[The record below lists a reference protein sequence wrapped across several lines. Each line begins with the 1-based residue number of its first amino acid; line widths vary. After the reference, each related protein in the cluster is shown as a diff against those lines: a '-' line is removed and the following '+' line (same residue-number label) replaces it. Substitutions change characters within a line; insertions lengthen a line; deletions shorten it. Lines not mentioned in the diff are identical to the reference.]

1 VDELDERV
9 DAAVRLND
17 LIRATGEQ
25 IQQLLQEYARC
36 PGATVAG
43 HASLNQQALIT
54 LQELSDLKKRLLG
67 QEGK

>member
-1 VDELDERV
+1 VDELDARV

-43 HASLNQQALIT
+43 LASLSHQALMT
-54 LQELSDLKKRLLG
+54 LEELSGLKKRLLG
-67 QEGK
+67 QD

>member
-1 VDELDERV
+1 MDELDARA

-17 LIRATGEQ
+17 VIRATGEQ
-25 IQQLLQEYARC
+25 TQQLLQEYARW

-43 HASLNQQALIT
+43 LASLSHEALMA

-67 QEGK
+67 QD